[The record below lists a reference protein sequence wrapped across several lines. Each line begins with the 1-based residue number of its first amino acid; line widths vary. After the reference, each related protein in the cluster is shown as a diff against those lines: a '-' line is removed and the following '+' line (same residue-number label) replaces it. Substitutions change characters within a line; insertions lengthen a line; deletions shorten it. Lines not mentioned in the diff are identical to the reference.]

1 MTQQAENSKE
11 KAMKLTD
18 NPQVKNFVEEVN
30 TELVENND
38 IVATHC
44 FLDTD
49 PKHRILC
56 VLKDEYPLVHGAD
69 AAFFQYTF
77 NFICNFTKRPRVEP
91 DEKTAVEMIKLVG
104 DLAHAMSFICLN
116 IEMQQIRE
124 VISEWI
130 ETYKDNKNEWVQLY
144 IKNAE
149 EYIRQARS
157 HKIAVI
163 QKKSK

>member
-1 MTQQAENSKE
+1 
-11 KAMKLTD
+11 MKLIE
-18 NPQVKNFVEEVN
+18 NKHIKNFVEEVD
-30 TELVENND
+30 TELVQNND
-38 IVATHC
+38 ILATHC
-44 FLDTD
+44 LFDTD

-56 VLKDEYPLVHGAD
+56 LFKDEYPLVHGAD

-77 NFICNFTKRPRVEP
+77 NFICNFTKRPQVEP
-91 DEKTAVEMIKLVG
+91 NEKTAVEMVKLVG
-104 DLAHAMSFICLN
+104 DLAHAMSYICLN
-116 IEMQQIRE
+116 IEMQQVRE

-130 ETYKDNKNEWVQLY
+130 KKYKCNKNEWVQLY

-163 QKKSK
+163 QQESK